1 MRGKIATVILLA
13 AVALMFSV
21 ADNDAQPQ
29 FVRKA
34 EIPIPEPDLNN
45 GGTGNMIAGTDI
57 DKDGR
62 VEIFLVNDNW
72 NDTPNELI
80 PRIYKLE
87 KEGENWVVVWKATAQ
102 IPKQNTWP
110 CFTMGDLDKDGKMEL
125 YWGPV
130 NFLEAGN
137 ENPPRILVFESK
149 GDGSDE
155 MGVPDGTGNYLPNA
169 KWTIATENNANIR
182 PMRWVIAD
190 PDNDGTEELIFAD
203 RTGKSGAGYFCG
215 VVSVSNIPDN
225 GDGSETWTL
234 EVSGLDFGLKSGPTQ
249 NKWDVAVIGP
259 HIYSFCEIEITKF
272 TWDGNAW
279 QCDALLPMAGG
290 APVQS
295 CQVVDLDHD
304 GTKEIILAVYDWGD
318 DAYKG
323 IYLLQEDADTLK
335 RTELV
340 NMSKYWPSGSRGPWG
355 SAAGDIDQD
364 GYLDFVFGS
373 RASTPN
379 AAIFRLAYRGGD
391 ITNPANYEFAMI
403 DSMYADGGIW
413 TVLNIAN
420 VDDDPELEVLYTS
433 STDAGT
439 FPNLGTKPIVVLD
452 YVGPKPLQFDNLVVA
467 PEVLFNG
474 AAPPSS
480 FLFKPGR
487 ILDNGNTIWFCAY
500 NSTTKESYVFR
511 SIDGGRTFTHNAT
524 AIPGRAAQMDAF
536 DANVALVVTDQGKIF
551 KSSDGGATW
560 VEKHSYMISV
570 IAPGWF
576 DGIRVLDN
584 NVAVAFGDFEP
595 NGNMYFVRTTDQ
607 GETWT
612 QITGI
617 DFLGS
622 AYAYFTWGLA
632 ACTVGS
638 NVWLA
643 ATNMEYNASF
653 VFRSFDLGVTWQSFT
668 IPPEVIPNY
677 PRAIA
682 FSDINN
688 GMIAAR
694 GGYVIMSTDGGAT
707 WSSTDNPVA
716 STDSYVNGVV
726 AIPNTNIILGMD
738 DLGVFYTTDLGA
750 TWKEIHTPAELADD
764 DYIGGVFLNKD
775 FGYVFTYNGKVL
787 RFENQITRVSEPQI
801 SYQPNDF
808 SLEQNY
814 PNPFNPSTTIAFH
827 IAKADRVTLKVYN
840 LMGEEIKTLVDRSM
854 MPGSYS
860 VQWDGTDENCQKVS
874 SGTYLY
880 TLRVGQQQL
889 AKKMVFLK

>member
-1 MRGKIATVILLA
+1 MRGKIGTILLLVA
-13 AVALMFSV
+13 LALMFSV
-21 ADNDAQPQ
+21 ADNFAQPQ

-34 EIPIPEPDLNN
+34 EIPIPEANLNN

-72 NDTPNELI
+72 NDGPTELI

-87 KEGENWVVVWKATAQ
+87 KDGENWVVVWKATAN

-110 CFTMGDLDKDGKMEL
+110 CFTMGDLDKDGKPEL

-169 KWTIATENNANIR
+169 KWTIATENNQNIR

-234 EVSGLDFGLKSGPTQ
+234 EVSGLDFNLKSGTAQ

-259 HIYSFCEIEITKF
+259 HIYSFCENEITKF
-272 TWDGNAW
+272 TWDGSAW
-279 QCDALLPMAGG
+279 QYDALPPMAGG
-290 APVQS
+290 SPNQS
-295 CQVVDLDHD
+295 CQVVDLNKD
-304 GTKEIILAVYDWGD
+304 GVKEIILAVYDWGN

-323 IYLLQEDADTLK
+323 IYLLQEDADSLK

-340 NMSKYWPSGSRGPWG
+340 NMAKYWPSGSRGPWG
-355 SAAGDIDQD
+355 SAAGDIDGD
-364 GYLDFVFGS
+364 GHLDFVFGS

-391 ITNPANYEFAMI
+391 ITDPANYEFAMI

-420 VDDDPELEVLYTS
+420 VDDDPEMEVLYTS

-439 FPNLGTKPIVVLD
+439 FPNMGTQPIVVLD
-452 YVGPKPLQFDNLVVA
+452 YVGPKPMKFDNLIVA

-474 AAPPSS
+474 QPPTGL
-480 FLFKPGR
+480 LFKPGR
-487 ILDNGNTIWFCAY
+487 ILDNGQTIWFCGVNA
-500 NSTTKESYVFR
+500 TARETYVFR
-511 SIDGGRTFTHNAT
+511 SIDGGKTFTHNT
-524 AIPGRAAQMDAF
+524 TPIKGRAAQVDAF
-536 DANVALVVTDQGKIF
+536 DANTALVADAEGKIY
-551 KSSDGGATW
+551 KTVDGGATW

-576 DGIRVLDN
+576 DGIRVLDEN
-584 NVAVAFGDFEP
+584 TAVAFGDFEP
-595 NGNMYFVRTTDQ
+595 NGNMYFVRSTDK

-612 QITGI
+612 QIPGI
-617 DFLGS
+617 NFLGA
-622 AYAYFTWGLA
+622 AYAYYTWGTA
-632 ACTVGS
+632 ACTVGPK
-638 NVWLA
+638 VWLA

-653 VFRSFDLGVTWQSFT
+653 VFRSFDLGVTWESFT
-668 IPPEVIPNY
+668 IPVEVIPNY
-677 PRAIA
+677 PRSIA
-682 FSDINN
+682 FSDENN

-707 WSSTDNPVA
+707 WSPTDNPVA
-716 STDSYVNGVV
+716 STDSYVNSVV
-726 AIPNTNIILGMD
+726 AIPNSNIILAMD

-750 TWKEIHTPAELADD
+750 TWGQINTPAELDPDD
-764 DYIGGVFLNKD
+764 FVGGVFLNKD
-775 FGYVFTYNGKVL
+775 FGYVFTYGGKVL
-787 RFENQITRVSEPQI
+787 RFENQITRVSEPRAH
-801 SYQPNDF
+801 YQPKDF

-814 PNPFNPSTTIAFH
+814 PNPFNPSTTITFS
-827 IAKADRVTLKVYN
+827 IARAERVTLNIYN
-840 LMGEEIKTLVDRSM
+840 LMGEHIKTLVDGSM

-860 VQWDGTDENCQKVS
+860 VQWDGTDMAGNKVS

-880 TLRVGQQQL
+880 TLWIGNQQL
-889 AKKMVFLK
+889 TRKMLFLK